1 MNARKLFS
9 PRALALLLCLAL
21 CAALLAGCGGSSGGG
36 GGIFDLDRQDE
47 GGIFDLS
54 GQNAPTLWS
63 KSFGLEAVQLP
74 EAAFEEADARL
85 CGLSAD
91 GSKALIS
98 CCSESYLYDLASG
111 EKTWLIPGD
120 EQTEEAL
127 RLNAVGLFRDLP
139 QEEAAQRIEALQSM
153 TGRELAKLGLSS
165 RGAGRSTLWAR
176 DLPGSDGAW
185 MLAVNNG
192 NGFSLMLDTASG
204 KFYSRLEGE
213 YVDARGDQLLAL
225 GRPPLG
231 ELTLVDRSSGKET
244 PIPALREDFGVI
256 SAAFLP
262 DGGVAVLLRDLN
274 MDMDHGQE
282 CLVALRD
289 AKGKEES
296 YALGKIRYGMEPGFL
311 FCLNED
317 TLVLRSAQA
326 GVPCDCVLRRSSGE
340 LGRLALKKGEVVT
353 VPPAFDDSGRPE
365 ALPDGME
372 RAYLAAPL
380 RDGQTLLVQGQ
391 DSLGYLYRPAS
402 GETQMVMLG
411 VGRDLLP
418 LIVLSNFT
426 YNGYDRLWMA
436 TAPRGEDW
444 RDLYFQFN
452 VKD

>member
-9 PRALALLLCLAL
+9 SRALALLLCLAL
-21 CAALLAGCGGSSGGG
+21 CAALLAGCGGSSGS

-63 KSFGLEAVQLP
+63 KSFGLEAVHLP

-139 QEEAAQRIEALQSM
+139 QEEAAQRTEALQTM
-153 TGRELAKLGLSS
+153 KGRELAKLGLSS

-176 DLPGSDGAW
+176 DLPGSGGAW

-225 GRPPLG
+225 GRRPLG
-231 ELTLVDRSSGKET
+231 ELTLVDRSTGKET

-262 DGGVAVLLRDLN
+262 DGGVAALLRDLN
-274 MDMDHGQE
+274 MDTDHGQE

-289 AKGKEES
+289 ARGKEES
-296 YALGKIRYGMEPGFL
+296 YTLGKIRYGMEPGFL

-326 GVPCDCVLRRSSGE
+326 GVPCDCVLRRSHMAAGRGGKADAGSIGIIDSHRPLSCTRLRHPIIRGDARGVTYQHCAVVLLQRRGGGAAKAQVRRVDGDRIVKGIFACQVTTLAPGHCAQGYS
-340 LGRLALKKGEVVT
+340 LGRILHRV
-353 VPPAFDDSGRPE
+353 R
-365 ALPDGME
+365 
-372 RAYLAAPL
+372 
-380 RDGQTLLVQGQ
+380 
-391 DSLGYLYRPAS
+391 
-402 GETQMVMLG
+402 
-411 VGRDLLP
+411 
-418 LIVLSNFT
+418 
-426 YNGYDRLWMA
+426 
-436 TAPRGEDW
+436 
-444 RDLYFQFN
+444 
-452 VKD
+452 

>member
-21 CAALLAGCGGSSGGG
+21 CAALLAGCGGSSGGSG
-36 GGIFDLDRQDE
+36 GGSAGE
-47 GGIFDLS
+47 AGGLFAE
-54 GQNAPTLWS
+54 NAPTLWNKGVS
-63 KSFGLEAVQLP
+63 IEAVHLP
-74 EAAFEEADARL
+74 ESAFEEDGARL

-139 QEEAAQRIEALQSM
+139 QEEAAKRMEAVQSM
-153 TGRELAKLGLSS
+153 KGRELAKLGLSS

-192 NGFSLMLDTASG
+192 NGFSLMLDTESG

-225 GRPPLG
+225 GPRPLG
-231 ELTLVDRSSGKET
+231 ELTLVDRNTGKET
-244 PIPALREDFGVI
+244 PVPTLREDFGVI

-262 DGGVAVLLRDLN
+262 DGGVAALLRDLD

-289 AKGKEES
+289 ARGKEES

-426 YNGYDRLWMA
+426 YNGYDRLWMS

-444 RDLYFQFN
+444 HDLYFQFT